1 MTHQILPFVGSFTT
15 NKCSRRA
22 RTERIGTQGI
32 CGCGSALSASRR
44 HFRCQRSDSERL
56 SQVAVGELI
65 AAYNHNVGNLEDLIG
80 ERLMFGLSGPRL
92 TDADIRLF
100 HDTRAAGLILYRRNF
115 ETPEQHGRLLHDLES
130 ALGRRLL
137 VATDHEGGRIV
148 MLGRAT
154 TIFPDNLATGTAGDE
169 AFAFRQGL
177 FEARELRRLG
187 VDVNFAPVLDVL
199 TERYSPNIGIRS
211 YGKDPAVVTRY
222 GVARIKGM
230 QKGGLSA
237 CAKHFPGKGHS
248 PLDAHLRLPTI
259 DSTWAEMRAT
269 HLPPFLAAVEEGI
282 ECLMTSHPVYPNL
295 DTTRVPAT
303 FSRRIVRDYLRG
315 EVGFAGVI
323 VSDDLEMGAIG
334 ETCPIGEAVVKTAAA
349 GHDLLL
355 VCHTEPAQR
364 AAARALVDAYRSGVL
379 ATGDLEAAAERVRR
393 LRERRPTRFEGGPP
407 APEPDAGP
415 LARAIATRSVTVT
428 APGRPDLRRAL
439 NGRVGVVFPRFSD
452 LAPRITIEPEVAAE
466 TAYVAEV
473 FGRAGIAPITHL
485 VAIEPTDA
493 EIAGAGALAEAS
505 DAMVLFLFDAHL
517 YPSNAKLLAELQTRA
532 RALAVVLLRDP
543 YDAAL
548 LSAGVLGITAYGFR
562 KCQLDAVVARLLHG

>member
-1 MTHQILPFVGSFTT
+1 M
-15 NKCSRRA
+15 
-22 RTERIGTQGI
+22 
-32 CGCGSALSASRR
+32 
-44 HFRCQRSDSERL
+44 
-56 SQVAVGELI
+56 
-65 AAYNHNVGNLEDLIG
+65 GNLETLVG

-92 TDADIRLF
+92 TDADVRLF
-100 HDTRAAGLILYRRNF
+100 RDTRAAGLILYRRNF
-115 ETPEQHGRLLHDLES
+115 ETPDQHGRLLRDLES

-137 VATDHEGGRIV
+137 IATDHEGGRIV

-169 AFAFRQGL
+169 TFAFRQGL

-211 YGKDPAVVTRY
+211 YGKDPTVVTRY

-393 LRERRPTRFEGGPP
+393 LRERRPTRFEGGDVLDGTRRRQNVATSAQHRPAQLAFARSRPP
-407 APEPDAGP
+407 VDRQD
-415 LARAIATRSVTVT
+415 LA
-428 APGRPDLRRAL
+428 GRPAKPAHPWRRRA
-439 NGRVGVVFPRFSD
+439 
-452 LAPRITIEPEVAAE
+452 T
-466 TAYVAEV
+466 TA
-473 FGRAGIAPITHL
+473 
-485 VAIEPTDA
+485 
-493 EIAGAGALAEAS
+493 S
-505 DAMVLFLFDAHL
+505 
-517 YPSNAKLLAELQTRA
+517 S
-532 RALAVVLLRDP
+532 
-543 YDAAL
+543 
-548 LSAGVLGITAYGFR
+548 
-562 KCQLDAVVARLLHG
+562 